1 MAYRGD
7 IRAIFSKIS
16 IFKFQIRS
24 VALLT
29 HLWINSQKVSVS
41 KVATLAGLS
50 RANIYANYKDLFDK
64 TAPIKDKAR
73 YKEHRK
79 VLQEKESTL
88 HTLRQE
94 KSLLKEANLKLM
106 DELVAMKILLENCN
120 KLT

>member
-1 MAYRGD
+1 MAKGD
-7 IRAIFSKIS
+7 SLKKFKAEQKEKTRQLLQKI
-16 IFKFQIRS
+16 IQDLQ
-24 VALLT
+24 AAGE
-29 HLWINSQKVSVS
+29 KVSVS

-64 TAPIKDKAR
+64 TAPIEDKAR

-94 KSLLKEANLKLM
+94 NSLLKEANLKLM